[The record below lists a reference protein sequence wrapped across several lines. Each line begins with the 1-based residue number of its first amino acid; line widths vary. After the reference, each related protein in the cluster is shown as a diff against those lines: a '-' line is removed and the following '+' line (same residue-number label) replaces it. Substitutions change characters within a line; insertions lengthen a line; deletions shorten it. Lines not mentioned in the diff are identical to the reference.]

1 MVNYGKGKIY
11 KIEPIC
17 DHDDDEIYFGSTSKK
32 YLSQRMESHRRDY
45 KRWKNGQHNKL
56 TVFNLFDKYGIENCK
71 IYLVENYP
79 CDSKEELESR
89 EGYYIKNNVCVN
101 KYVAGRTREEYYND
115 NKEKIQ
121 KYGKEYKLKNSD
133 IIKVKNKEYKLK
145 NKDKI
150 SQKFHCKCGGKYC
163 FSAKARHNKSLK
175 HKKYQKKIDQLAA
188 LNKMHNE
195 IIKKHKQLYF

>member
-1 MVNYGKGKIY
+1 MVNYGKSKIY

-17 DHDDDEIYFGSTSKK
+17 DHDDDAVYFGSTSQKLCK
-32 YLSQRMESHRRDY
+32 RMNEHRAGY
-45 KRWKNGQHNKL
+45 KRWKDGK
-56 TVFNLFDKYGIENCK
+56 TGKVMVFNLFDKYGVENCK
-71 IYLVENYP
+71 IYLVENFA
-79 CDSKEELESR
+79 CNSKEELESR

-145 NKDKI
+145 NKDKLY
-150 SQKFHCKCGGKYC
+150 QKFHCKCGLIY
-163 FSAKARHNKSLK
+163 SHSHKARHNKSLK
-175 HKKYQKKIDQLAA
+175 HKKYQKKIDELAV
-188 LNKMHNE
+188 LNKDYTDMINR
-195 IIKKHKQLYF
+195 HKQFYF

>member
-1 MVNYGKGKIY
+1 MVNYGNGKIY
-11 KIEPIC
+11 RIEPMC
-17 DHDDDEIYFGSTSKK
+17 DHDDDAVYFGSTSQK
-32 YLSQRMESHRRDY
+32 LCRRMDTHRGNY
-45 KRWKNGQHNKL
+45 KRWKDGKHNKV
-56 TVFNLFDKYGIENCK
+56 TVFNLFDKYGVENCK

-101 KYVAGRTREEYYND
+101 KYVAGRTPKQYKID
-115 NKEKIQ
+115 NKEKIVENN
-121 KYGKEYKLKNSD
+121 KEYKLKNRD

-175 HKKYQKKIDQLAA
+175 HKTYQKKIDQLAV

-195 IIKKHKQLYF
+195 IIQKHKQFYF